1 MCVRSIGHGGGSDRA
16 RRVKEIIAEKAQKKQ
31 QAKEAVEA
39 AMSKARMPPPPPP
52 SSSSSSSPQPPPR
65 PRSPLLQQQHDPQDA
80 HHPPAGLG
88 SGLSQDGDRCGNM
101 SLYFVP
107 FSSEEST
114 DLKTIGRRILCQDR
128 LGTHVSELEGRAFRA
143 AAVGDCME
151 SKDQVR
157 ETNKRRRLRCQ
168 FTSETTIVPLPR
180 QARDTKQNTVS

>member
-1 MCVRSIGHGGGSDRA
+1 M
-16 RRVKEIIAEKAQKKQ
+16 KEIIAEKAQKKQ
-31 QAKEAVEA
+31 QAKEAAEA
-39 AMSKARMPPPPPP
+39 AMAKARMPPPPPP
-52 SSSSSSSPQPPPR
+52 SSSSSSSSPQPPPR
-65 PRSPLLQQQHDPQDA
+65 PRSPLLQQQHDQDP

-143 AAVGDCME
+143 AAVGVCME